1 MEVPEELTLGEA
13 VGRRPLMLTLAV
25 WFPFLGGCIKQ
36 LAKIPM
42 ISPAQIRTLSKGLA
56 EPALPCELKPPQNAP
71 GIQFSGEQI
80 RKGLPPPSP
89 FTWRDLRCSG
99 SGRERRH
106 FKRVFFEMP

>member
-56 EPALPCELKPPQNAP
+56 EPALPCEL
-71 GIQFSGEQI
+71 
-80 RKGLPPPSP
+80 
-89 FTWRDLRCSG
+89 
-99 SGRERRH
+99 
-106 FKRVFFEMP
+106 